1 MTAGNP
7 SSEKPG
13 EGKPSAGKPSTG
25 SSPVAAGWPA
35 PTDLAAELLRVR
47 DLRILAGE
55 TELVHGVSFSIGRA
69 ERVGII
75 GSSGSGKTLTA
86 LAVAGLLPAELRA
99 SGSIRLAGA
108 GLDLI
113 GAPERRLAALRGL
126 RIGMVFQE
134 PMTALNPTMTVGRQ
148 VGEVMR
154 RHRTVARRSIPAR
167 VGELLVETGLPE
179 PDRIARSY
187 PHQLSGG
194 QRQRIVLAIALA
206 NRPDL
211 LLCDEPT
218 TALDVSVQARVL
230 ELIETRSAA
239 AGAAVLFISHDLA
252 VVASICDR
260 ILVMLGGEI
269 VEAGPTVE
277 VLTRPRHPHTRALLA
292 GADLVEPR
300 R

>member
-1 MTAGNP
+1 MT
-7 SSEKPG
+7 PG
-13 EGKPSAGKPSTG
+13 APIAG
-25 SSPVAAGWPA
+25 SSPADTAAADPTTPA
-35 PTDLAAELLRVR
+35 THLLTVT
-47 DLRILAGE
+47 DLRISVDG
-55 TELVHGVSFSIGRA
+55 TELVHGVSFTMGRA

-99 SGSIRLAGA
+99 GGSVRLAGA
-108 GLDLI
+108 EFDLI

-154 RHRTVARRSIPAR
+154 RHRTVPRRLVPAR
-167 VGELLVETGLPE
+167 VGELLTETGLRDPKRMA
-179 PDRIARSY
+179 PSY

-230 ELIETRSAA
+230 ELIAERSAA

-252 VVASICDR
+252 VVASLCDR

-269 VEAGPTVE
+269 VEAGSTVD

-292 GADLVEPR
+292 GADLIDPR
-300 R
+300 P

>member
-1 MTAGNP
+1 MGADRPARRGTSGAAV
-7 SSEKPG
+7 SERS
-13 EGKPSAGKPSTG
+13 ERTG
-25 SSPVAAGWPA
+25 G
-35 PTDLAAELLRVR
+35 ELLTVT
-47 DLRILAGE
+47 DLRISAGSI
-55 TELVHGVSFSIGRA
+55 ELVHGVSFTMGRA

-86 LAVAGLLPAELRA
+86 LAVAGLLPAELHA
-99 SGSIRLAGA
+99 AGSIRLAGA
-108 GLDLI
+108 DFDLV
-113 GAPERRLAALRGL
+113 GAPERKLGGLRGL

-154 RHRTVARRSIPAR
+154 HHRTVARRLIPAR
-167 VGELLVETGLPE
+167 VTDLLVETGLPE

-194 QRQRIVLAIALA
+194 QRQRVVLAIALA
-206 NRPDL
+206 NRPEL

-230 ELIETRSAA
+230 ELIGERSAA

-260 ILVMLGGEI
+260 LLVMLDGRI
-269 VEAGPTVE
+269 VESGSTVS
-277 VLTRPRHPHTRALLA
+277 VLTEPSHPHTQALLA
-292 GADLVEPR
+292 GAELIEPR
-300 R
+300 P